1 MTSLRSC
8 DRTASTNWPQKQ
20 QYLLRALTIDMAS
33 DNDEEDYMSL
43 KFLEEPEDQKNKEL
57 SYVEKRKKALREQEK
72 KAYIKPRRVL
82 EEEARQEGMKK
93 ELDDKN
99 KGMKMLMKMGFKY
112 AAPSTFSLD

>member
-1 MTSLRSC
+1 
-8 DRTASTNWPQKQ
+8 
-20 QYLLRALTIDMAS
+20 MAS

-43 KFLEEPEDQKNKEL
+43 KFLEEPDDQKNKEL

-112 AAPSTFSLD
+112 VAPSTCFLDQKSTR